1 MEYQVVLHGIAL
13 KCGSQPTMPATNN
26 FVSNNKVAKQK
37 IKYIMKREKKKK
49 IGSSLPDSY
58 KSFVVAAM

>member
-1 MEYQVVLHGIAL
+1 MVLHGIAL

-26 FVSNNKVAKQK
+26 FVSNNEVAEQK
-37 IKYIMKREKKKK
+37 KNIMKREKKKK